1 MSRFLRGAA
10 VAALTLAASAA
21 LATAASAQSYSRLVV
36 FGDSLSDN
44 GNLFLATG
52 GTQPPS
58 PPYFQGRFSTG
69 PVFTEL
75 LGFNATNF
83 MGPVNGSINLAFG
96 GARTDSQAL
105 PLGMRNQLATY
116 VQRGGVF
123 GPNDLVSIL
132 GGANNIFQGLPAAGA
147 SANPTG
153 AITPVAQSAAA
164 DINFIVNNVAG
175 AGAGTILVTNLP
187 KLSLT
192 PQFRNTAAA
201 PLADFA
207 VGQFNGA
214 LLTQLNATAAARP
227 GSNIIVMDL
236 FKVGDTIAAN
246 PGAFGITNVTDA
258 CFNGVTL
265 CADSAGYFY
274 FDGVHPTALGHRLL
288 ARLANDYLYYG
299 DIGAQSA
306 VMGETAYRHREDA
319 LTAASDALSGSAAW
333 TPGTALIFGGQYDQ
347 TDTDA
352 RGTIGAAES
361 TGYGVTIG
369 LEHSPSASWRI
380 GLTGNARKADVD
392 VGTLSF
398 DLETFGVDAYA
409 GWRSNNVF
417 ANVSAGAADDSFDM
431 ERLTSLAPI
440 VHTGATDGVS
450 VGARAQAGMWFGTA
464 GALAISPR
472 AAVTWASSDVD
483 GFFEEGV
490 AAQYA
495 YQDRT
500 VDGISAEATLRAEG
514 DFSGYGFFIEG
525 GYRGSLDDGFDPV
538 RVGIQGNPA
547 QVLVRDVDEPFGGQV
562 LASAGVSGDW
572 GPVRVDVGYRGR
584 YGDQAT
590 SHMGGVKFTLALP

>member
-1 MSRFLRGAA
+1 MLRFLRGAA

-21 LATAASAQSYSRLVV
+21 LATAASAQSYGRLVV

-44 GNLFLATG
+44 GNLYIATG
-52 GTQPPS
+52 RTQPPS

-75 LGFNATNF
+75 LGFNAANYT
-83 MGPVNGSINLAFG
+83 GPVNGSINLAFG

-147 SANPTG
+147 SGNPTG
-153 AITPVAQSAAA
+153 FITPVAQSAAA
-164 DINFIVNNVAG
+164 DINFIVNSVAG

-214 LLTQLNATAAARP
+214 LLAQLNATAAARP
-227 GSNIIVMDL
+227 GTNIIVMDL

-258 CFNGVTL
+258 CFNGVTV
-265 CADSAGYFY
+265 CADSSGYFY

-319 LTAASDALSGSAAW
+319 LSAASHALSGSAAW

-352 RGTIGAAES
+352 RGTVGDAES
-361 TGYGVTIG
+361 TGYGLMLG
-369 LEHSPSASWRI
+369 LEHSPNANWRI
-380 GLTGNARKADVD
+380 GLAGNARKADVD

-398 DLETFGVDAYA
+398 DLETFGIDAYA
-409 GWRSNNVF
+409 GWRSGNVF
-417 ANVSAGAADDSFDM
+417 ANVAAGAANDSFDM

-464 GALAISPR
+464 GPLAISPR
-472 AAVTWASSDVD
+472 VAVTWASSDVD

-490 AAQYA
+490 AAQYD
-495 YQDRT
+495 YRDRT
-500 VDGISAEATLRAEG
+500 VDGMSAEATLRAEG
-514 DFSGYGFFIEG
+514 DFSGMGFFIEG
-525 GYRGSLDDGFDPV
+525 GYRDSLDDGFDPV

-547 QVLVRDVDEPFGGQV
+547 QVLVRDVEEPFGGQV

-584 YGDQAT
+584 YGDNAT
-590 SHMGGVKFTLALP
+590 SHMGGVKFTLVLP